1 MKRATG
7 WRAVRQSGSA
17 EANAPERCLRGP
29 ERRRRDDIPDTQARR
44 SVTKNNRGYTVP
56 DQSVDRLLE
65 HYTIE
70 RRLADRLRAA
80 PPGQRSRVYGEV
92 YDELFRCIPDHPQL
106 SIDPAQR
113 NQQVLAR
120 LRFVSR
126 FLDKDSC
133 LMEIGAGDCAFSINA
148 AHLIRLGIVVDVS
161 EVIVSVAAGL
171 EKLEI
176 VITDGVSLPVERGS
190 VDVAYSDQLMEHLHP
205 DDAKAQLA
213 NVARALRPGGVY
225 ICITPNRIYGPHDVS
240 RGFDEVATGLHLREY
255 SAHEIREMFLGAGFK
270 KVDFYAG
277 GRGRYVRLPTP
288 AALAAETTFE
298 RLPKLIR
305 DKVPRLAL
313 FIIFGLNVVATR

>member
-1 MKRATG
+1 VT
-7 WRAVRQSGSA
+7 
-17 EANAPERCLRGP
+17 
-29 ERRRRDDIPDTQARR
+29 DR
-44 SVTKNNRGYTVP
+44 SK
-56 DQSVDRLLE
+56 DLFD

-80 PPGQRSRVYGEV
+80 PPDQRTRVYGEV

-106 SIDPAQR
+106 SIDPDQR

-126 FLDKDSC
+126 FLNKDSC

-148 AHLIRLGIVVDVS
+148 AHLIRRGIVVDVS
-161 EVIVSVAAGL
+161 EVIVSAAA
-171 EKLEI
+171 EVENLEI
-176 VITDGVSLPVERGS
+176 VITNGISLPVARGS

-205 DDAKAQLA
+205 DDAQGQLV
-213 NVARALRPGGVY
+213 NVVRALRPGGVY

-255 SAHEIREMFLGAGFK
+255 SAHEIRQMFLAAGFK

-277 GRGRYVRLPTP
+277 GRGHYVRLPAP
-288 AALAAETTFE
+288 VALAAETGFE
-298 RLPKLIR
+298 DLPKSIR
-305 DKVPRLAL
+305 SKVPRLAL
-313 FIIFGLNVVATR
+313 NIIFGLNVVATR

>member
-1 MKRATG
+1 MAETSVMILN
-7 WRAVRQSGSA
+7 AVSDSY
-17 EANAPERCLRGP
+17 
-29 ERRRRDDIPDTQARR
+29 D
-44 SVTKNNRGYTVP
+44 RGYTVP
-56 DQSVDRLLE
+56 DQSVDRLFE

-126 FLDKDSC
+126 FLNKDSC

-176 VITDGVSLPVERGS
+176 VITDGVSLPVEGGS

-213 NVARALRPGGVY
+213 NVVRALRPGGVY

-255 SAHEIREMFLGAGFK
+255 SAHEIREMFLTAGFR

-277 GRGRYVRLPTP
+277 GRGHYVRLPTS

-305 DKVPRLAL
+305 DRVPRLAL
-313 FIIFGLNVVATR
+313 CLIFGLNVVATR

>member
-1 MKRATG
+1 M
-7 WRAVRQSGSA
+7 
-17 EANAPERCLRGP
+17 
-29 ERRRRDDIPDTQARR
+29 
-44 SVTKNNRGYTVP
+44 P
-56 DQSVDRLLE
+56 DQSVDRLFE

-80 PPGQRSRVYGEV
+80 PPDQRSRVYGEV

-113 NQQVLAR
+113 NQQVRAR

-126 FLDKDSC
+126 FLNKDSC

-148 AHLIRLGIVVDVS
+148 AHLIRQGIVVDVS
-161 EVIVSVAAGL
+161 EVIVSATAGL
-171 EKLEI
+171 ENLEI

-213 NVARALRPGGVY
+213 NVVRALRPGGVY

-240 RGFDEVATGLHLREY
+240 QGFDEVATGLHLREY
-255 SAHEIREMFLGAGFK
+255 SAHEIRGMFLGAGFK

-277 GRGRYVRLPTP
+277 GRGRYVRLPTA

-305 DKVPRLAL
+305 DKIPRLAL
-313 FIIFGLNVVATR
+313 LIIFGLNVVATR

>member
-1 MKRATG
+1 M
-7 WRAVRQSGSA
+7 
-17 EANAPERCLRGP
+17 
-29 ERRRRDDIPDTQARR
+29 
-44 SVTKNNRGYTVP
+44 P
-56 DQSVDRLLE
+56 DQSVDPLFE
-65 HYTIE
+65 HYTTE

-80 PPGQRSRVYGEV
+80 PPDQRSRVYGEV

-113 NQQVLAR
+113 NHQVLAR

-126 FLDKDSC
+126 FLNKDSC

-148 AHLIRLGIVVDVS
+148 AHLIRLGVVVDVS
-161 EVIVSVAAGL
+161 EVIVSAAAGL
-171 EKLEI
+171 KNLKV
-176 VITDGVSLPVERGS
+176 VITDGVSLPVECGS

-205 DDAKAQLA
+205 DDAKAQLV
-213 NVARALRPGGVY
+213 NVVRALRPGGVY

-255 SAHEIREMFLGAGFK
+255 SAHEIREMFLIAGFK

-277 GRGRYVRLPTP
+277 GRGRYVRLPAP
-288 AALAAETTFE
+288 AALAGETTFE

-313 FIIFGLNVVATR
+313 RIIFGLNVVATR